1 MKSAKSAP
9 KSNIDTIL
17 DKLEPNVHTQLFGSA
32 SKHEPNVIRRRATL
46 IANGEE
52 ALRILSTKRASFMP
66 KNKDTPLVR
75 AALVIEYLSRNAPN
89 NNTTRITSSSSSTN
103 NSNYMRTTIPVPL
116 LAKSIGI
123 TTKKDIKKLETM
135 MMVMASYLDGTSI
148 GGRKQAAAG
157 RNKRNDNNQT
167 TQLKR
172 KRDEDNEMASSAA
185 SNYSGNATIA
195 STATSSSGPIMLTP
209 TDLIR
214 DLCIQLGPLIPDA
227 EFAAAYAFKLFKVL
241 QLQSRTTQQSKHQS
255 STKQRRF
262 SMYELRRDMERNQEY
277 YEATCFYLAVKKSEG
292 ESSIKQTAAAAAT
305 AKAAA
310 AKKKKGGKSS
320 TKKKGNEGI
329 DSSQALEEDE
339 DDKIDNED
347 DDRPLTEMDV
357 IHAGNLLESTF
368 KDVRD
373 WTESITEGIL
383 ISLDSLSAG
392 KNKIGSTDGATTKT
406 KTLFEVKDKKK
417 KDGNDK
423 KAKPIYVDFAFEQW
437 KQKVLLD
444 TKASVEEKNTNE
456 KEGSAD
462 WLTLAANEVLRQ
474 AELNNVE

>member
-9 KSNIDTIL
+9 KSNIDVIL
-17 DKLEPNVHTQLFGSA
+17 DKLDSNVHTQLFGSA
-32 SKHEPNVIRRRATL
+32 SKHEPNFIRRRATL
-46 IANGEE
+46 VANGEE

-89 NNTTRITSSSSSTN
+89 NNTTRITSSSTN
-103 NSNYMRTTIPVPL
+103 NSNYMRTTIPVPI

-172 KRDEDNEMASSAA
+172 KRDEDNEMASSSA

-241 QLQSRTTQQSKHQS
+241 QLQSRTTQQSKNQS

-292 ESSIKQTAAAAAT
+292 ESSIKQTAAVAT

-320 TKKKGNEGI
+320 TKKKGNESI
-329 DSSQALEEDE
+329 DSSQALEEGYNE

-373 WTESITEGIL
+373 WTESIIEGIS

-417 KDGNDK
+417 KEGNDK

-474 AELNNVE
+474 ARLNVE